1 MTIHMI
7 TGTDTEVGK
16 TVVTAALAVILSSRG
31 STVSVVKPA
40 QTGVGP
46 NDPGD
51 IQEVRRLAGP
61 VDLREGVRLPDP
73 LAPDTAAR
81 VAGIELPDIS
91 HQRDLLLTEAATHD
105 DVLVEGA
112 GGITVN
118 LGQAWN
124 LLDLADTLTPTGHR
138 VEFVVVARA
147 GLGTLNHSRLTVDAI
162 QHRGLLVRGIVIGS
176 WPNHPGP
183 AELHNRDDIANH
195 TGVPVLGLI
204 PANASRLDPRDFQ
217 AHATC
222 WIPSID
228 IDQPSSNTNPTAHG

>member
-1 MTIHMI
+1 MTQ
-7 TGTDTEVGK
+7 
-16 TVVTAALAVILSSRG
+16 VTYKRYDGWPAP
-31 STVSVVKPA
+31 STY
-40 QTGVGP
+40 
-46 NDPGD
+46 
-51 IQEVRRLAGP
+51 
-61 VDLREGVRLPDP
+61 
-73 LAPDTAAR
+73 AR
-81 VAGIELPDIS
+81 VSAFPTHSHPTPPPGSPAIELPDIS

-124 LLDLADTLTPTGHR
+124 LLDLADTLAPTGHR

-162 QHRGLLVRGIVIGS
+162 QHRGLFVRGIVIGS
-176 WPNHPGP
+176 WPAHPGP
-183 AELHNRDDIANH
+183 AELHNRDDLANH
-195 TGVPVLGLI
+195 TGVPMLGVI

-222 WIPSID
+222 WIPFHGH
-228 IDQPSSNTNPTAHG
+228 QPTNPHEADPAG